1 MKKYILSA
9 GLIATLLSSCTG
21 EYLNP
26 GTASEQQVVASQNG
40 LIALVNGLQQKFTTT
55 RAGVLYTA
63 INADGLTTKQL
74 TVLNAGNTDEV
85 LLESG
90 GSSLINNNG
99 ILTNLWNQAHLTKSN
114 ADLIIANANN
124 APDPAVRSGILAYA
138 HLFRALSLGTLAT
151 FWEQIP
157 VAVGSNAAFSPRT
170 VALQEAV
177 SSLETAA
184 SALAQNPPSAAF
196 TSQVVPGIVI
206 APTVQALL
214 ARYQLMLG
222 NFDAAIAAAD
232 KVPSSAKSGFNFDD
246 VSPNPIFF
254 SSFGNRNV
262 TEPTANFGLP
272 SALAP
277 SSTDGRRGFYYSTG
291 GSVNL
296 GRAGF
301 YTSNTS
307 AVPVYLPG
315 EMNLIK
321 AEAHAR
327 KGNLSQA
334 IIELNTVLTKKS
346 DVWGVQAGEE
356 AYSGE
361 NSTTAVL
368 AEIYRQRSI
377 ELFLSGMRIED
388 SRRFGRPTSER
399 SRNWYPYP
407 LSERNNN
414 TSTPSDPTN

>member
-1 MKKYILSA
+1 MKKYIIST
-9 GLIATLLSSCTG
+9 GLLTILLGSCTG

-26 GTASEQQVVASQNG
+26 GTASEQQVVANQGG

-63 INADGLTTKQL
+63 IHADGLTTKQL

-124 APDPAVRSGILAYA
+124 APDPGVRSGILAYA
-138 HLFRALSLGTLAT
+138 HLYRALSLGTLAT
-151 FWEQIP
+151 FWEQVPIE
-157 VAVGSNAAFSPRT
+157 VGSNAKFSART
-170 VALQEAV
+170 IALQEAV
-177 SSLETAA
+177 RSLEEANTAL
-184 SALAQNPPSAAF
+184 SQTPPSASFLA
-196 TSQVVPGIVI
+196 QVVPGISIV
-206 APTVQALL
+206 PTVNALL
-214 ARYQLMLG
+214 ARYHLMLG

-232 KVPSSAKSGFNFDD
+232 KVPSTVKSGFNFDD
-246 VSPNPIFF
+246 ISPNPIFF

-272 SALAP
+272 AALSP
-277 SSTDGRRGFYYSTG
+277 SSTDGRRAFYYSTG

-301 YTSNTS
+301 YLSNTS
-307 AVPVYLPG
+307 VVPVYLPG

-321 AEAHAR
+321 AEAQAK
-327 KGNLSQA
+327 KGNLSGA
-334 IIELNTVLTKKS
+334 VTELNVILTKAS
-346 DVWGVQAGEE
+346 DVWGVQARENE
-356 AYSGE
+356 YSG
-361 NSTTAVL
+361 AVTSEAIL
-368 AEIYRQRSI
+368 NEIFRQRGI
-377 ELFLSGMRIED
+377 ELFLSGMRLED
-388 SRRFGRPTSER
+388 SRRIGRPASER
-399 SRNWYPYP
+399 TRNWYPYP

-414 TSTPSDPTN
+414 TSTPNDPSN